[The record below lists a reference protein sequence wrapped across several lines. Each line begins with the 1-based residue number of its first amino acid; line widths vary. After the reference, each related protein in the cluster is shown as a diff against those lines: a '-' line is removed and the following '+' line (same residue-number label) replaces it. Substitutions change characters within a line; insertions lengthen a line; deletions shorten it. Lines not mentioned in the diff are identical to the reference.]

1 MEILTLV
8 AYAVAGFLAG
18 TALSITISVVGR
30 FIVRRRSGLAF
41 VSQRLKAPQRV
52 LLTLAGTGFGVATAT
67 ADPAPEWRP
76 LFMQGFLIALIF
88 AGAYLGTGIVKAVE
102 DAIVAGAKAES
113 ATETSRFRRVR
124 TQMQVVARVAIAIVW
139 TVALGWALYTFPA
152 LRALGASL
160 FASAGLLSIIA
171 GLAAQ
176 STLSNLF
183 AGMQLAFSDALR
195 VGDLVVFDGEMGTVE
210 EITLT
215 YVVVGTWDQRRWIVP
230 STSFTIQAF
239 ENWTRGQA
247 HLYGTVELDLDW
259 LVPVEAM
266 RVELHRIVE
275 ASPLWDKK
283 TVSLQVTD
291 ATGGPV
297 RLFAVVSAASS
308 GDLWD
313 LRCHVREE
321 LISWVQ
327 RHALYALPRTRLEPE
342 TTPAPPIEEREELVE
357 QMVSEYEAEKAQ
369 AESVIETAVLPPVRS
384 TASDETARSW
394 FQALRDR

>member
-1 MEILTLV
+1 MELLTLV
-8 AYAVAGFLAG
+8 VYAVAGFLAG
-18 TALSITISVVGR
+18 TALSITISVVMS
-30 FIVRRRSGLAF
+30 FIVRRRTGLAF
-41 VSQRLKAPQRV
+41 VSRRLKVPPR
-52 LLTLAGTGFGVATAT
+52 LLFTLAGAGLGVAIAT
-67 ADPAPEWRP
+67 AEPEPAWRP
-76 LFMQGFLIALIF
+76 VFMQGFLIVMIL
-88 AGAYLGTGIVKAVE
+88 AGAYLGTGVIKAAE
-102 DAIVAGAKAES
+102 DGIVAGAREEEG
-113 ATETSRFRRVR
+113 TNTSRFRRVR
-124 TQMQVVARVAIAIVW
+124 TQMQVVARVLIAVLW
-139 TVALGWALYTFPA
+139 TIAFGWALFTFPA
-152 LRALGASL
+152 LRTLGASL
-160 FASAGLLSIIA
+160 FASAGLLSIVA

-176 STLSNLF
+176 STLSNVF

-230 STSFTIQAF
+230 STSFTTQAF

-266 RVELHRIVE
+266 RVELHHIVE
-275 ASPLWDKK
+275 ASPLWDRK

-297 RLFAVVSAASS
+297 RLYAVVSAATSS
-308 GDLWD
+308 DLWD

-327 RHALYALPRTRLEPE
+327 RHAIYALPRTRLEPE
-342 TTPAPPIEEREELVE
+342 TTPAPPIEERDEFVD
-357 QMVSEYEAEKAQ
+357 QMVTEYEAEKAQ
-369 AESVIETAVLPPVRS
+369 AESGIETALMPAVRQGEAPPRP
-384 TASDETARSW
+384 W
-394 FQALRDR
+394 FQALRDS

>member
-1 MEILTLV
+1 MELLTLV
-8 AYAVAGFLAG
+8 VYAVAGFFAG
-18 TALSITISVVGR
+18 TVLSITISVVMS
-30 FIVRRRSGLAF
+30 FIVRRRKGLAF
-41 VSQRLKAPQRV
+41 VSRRLKVPQRV
-52 LLTLAGTGFGVATAT
+52 LFTLAGAGLGVAIAT
-67 ADPAPEWRP
+67 AAPEPTWRP
-76 LFMQGFLIALIF
+76 LFMQGFLIVIIL
-88 AGAYLGTGIVKAVE
+88 AGAYLGTGVIKAVE
-102 DAIVAGAKAES
+102 DGIVAGAREEEG
-113 ATETSRFRRVR
+113 TNTSRFRRVR
-124 TQMQVVARVAIAIVW
+124 TQMQVVARVLIAVLW
-139 TVALGWALYTFPA
+139 TIALGWALFTFPS
-152 LRALGASL
+152 LRTLGASL
-160 FASAGLLSIIA
+160 FASAGLLSIVA

-176 STLSNLF
+176 STLSNVF

-230 STSFTIQAF
+230 STSFTTQAF

-247 HLYGTVELDLDW
+247 HLYGTVEFDLDW

-266 RVELHRIVE
+266 RVELHHIVE

-297 RLFAVVSAASS
+297 RLFAVVSAATS

-327 RHALYALPRTRLEPE
+327 RHAIYALPRTRLEPE
-342 TTPAPPIEEREELVE
+342 TTPAPPIEERDEFVD
-357 QMVSEYEAEKAQ
+357 QMVTEYEAEKAQ
-369 AESVIETAVLPPVRS
+369 AESVIETAVMPAVRQGEAPPRP
-384 TASDETARSW
+384 W

>member
-1 MEILTLV
+1 MELLTLV
-8 AYAVAGFLAG
+8 GYAVAGFLAG
-18 TALSITISVVGR
+18 TALSITISVVMR
-30 FIVRRRSGLAF
+30 FVVRRRKGLAF
-41 VSQRLKAPQRV
+41 VSRRLKVPQRV
-52 LLTLAGTGFGVATAT
+52 LLTLGGTGLGVAMAT
-67 ADPAPEWRP
+67 ADPEPAWRP
-76 LFMQGFLIALIF
+76 LFMQGFLIVIILAS
-88 AGAYLGTGIVKAVE
+88 AYLGTGVIKAVE
-102 DAIVAGAKAES
+102 DAIVAGAREEEV
-113 ATETSRFRRVR
+113 TDTSRFRRVR
-124 TQMQVVARVAIAIVW
+124 TQMQVIARLLIAVIW
-139 TVALGWALYTFPA
+139 TIALGWALFTFPA
-152 LRALGASL
+152 LRTLGASL
-160 FASAGLLSIIA
+160 FASAGLLSIVA

-176 STLSNLF
+176 STLSNVF

-195 VGDLVVFDGEMGTVE
+195 VGDLVVFDDQMGTVE

-230 STSFTIQAF
+230 STSFTTQAF
-239 ENWTRGQA
+239 QNWTRGQA

-275 ASPLWDKK
+275 ASPLWDKQ

-321 LISWVQ
+321 LIAWVQ

-357 QMVSEYEAEKAQ
+357 QMVNEYEAEKALE
-369 AESVIETAVLPPVRS
+369 ESAKETALLPPVKQDV
-384 TASDETARSW
+384 SDEMARSW

>member
-1 MEILTLV
+1 MELLTLV
-8 AYAVAGFLAG
+8 VYAVAGFLAG
-18 TALSITISVVGR
+18 TALSITISVVMR
-30 FIVRRRSGLAF
+30 FIVRRRKGLAF
-41 VSQRLKAPQRV
+41 VSRRLKVPQRL
-52 LLTLAGTGFGVATAT
+52 LFTLAGAGLGVAIAT
-67 ADPAPEWRP
+67 AEPEPAWRP
-76 LFMQGFLIALIF
+76 VFMQGFLIVMIL
-88 AGAYLGTGIVKAVE
+88 AGAYLGTGVIKAAE
-102 DAIVAGAKAES
+102 DGIVAGAREEEG
-113 ATETSRFRRVR
+113 TNTSRFRRVR
-124 TQMQVVARVAIAIVW
+124 TQMQVVARVLIAVLW
-139 TVALGWALYTFPA
+139 TIAFGWALFTFPA
-152 LRALGASL
+152 LRTLGASL
-160 FASAGLLSIIA
+160 FASAGLLSIVA

-176 STLSNLF
+176 STLSNVF

-230 STSFTIQAF
+230 STSFTTQAF

-266 RVELHRIVE
+266 RVELHHIVE
-275 ASPLWDKK
+275 ASPLWDRK

-297 RLFAVVSAASS
+297 RLYAVVSAASS
-308 GDLWD
+308 SDLWD

-342 TTPAPPIEEREELVE
+342 TTPAPPIEERDEFVD
-357 QMVSEYEAEKAQ
+357 QMVTEYEAEKAQ
-369 AESVIETAVLPPVRS
+369 AESGIETALMPAVRQGEAPPRP
-384 TASDETARSW
+384 W
-394 FQALRDR
+394 FQALRDS

>member
-1 MEILTLV
+1 MELLTLV
-8 AYAVAGFLAG
+8 VYAVAGVLAG
-18 TALSITISVVGR
+18 TALSITISVVMR
-30 FIVRRRSGLAF
+30 FIVRRRKGLAF
-41 VSQRLKAPQRV
+41 VSRRLKVPQRL
-52 LLTLAGTGFGVATAT
+52 LFTLAGAGLGVAIAT
-67 ADPAPEWRP
+67 AEPEPAWRP
-76 LFMQGFLIALIF
+76 VFMQGFLIVMIL
-88 AGAYLGTGIVKAVE
+88 AGAYLGTGVIKAAE
-102 DAIVAGAKAES
+102 DGIVAGAREEEG
-113 ATETSRFRRVR
+113 TNTSRFRRVR
-124 TQMQVVARVAIAIVW
+124 TQMQVVARVLIAVLWAIAF
-139 TVALGWALYTFPA
+139 GWALFTFPA
-152 LRALGASL
+152 LRTLGASL
-160 FASAGLLSIIA
+160 FASAGLLSIVA

-176 STLSNLF
+176 STLSNVF

-230 STSFTIQAF
+230 STSFTTQAF

-266 RVELHRIVE
+266 RVELHHIVE
-275 ASPLWDKK
+275 ASPLWDRK

-297 RLFAVVSAASS
+297 RLYAVVSAATSS
-308 GDLWD
+308 HLWD

-327 RHALYALPRTRLEPE
+327 RHAIYALPRTRLEPE
-342 TTPAPPIEEREELVE
+342 TTPAPPIEERDEFVD
-357 QMVSEYEAEKAQ
+357 QMVTEYEAEKAQ
-369 AESVIETAVLPPVRS
+369 AESGIETAVMPAVRQGEAPPRP
-384 TASDETARSW
+384 W